1 MSLATFAASPPADL
15 SLQNIRV
22 LHGRQLRPT
31 ARLEET
37 SRYGDDI
44 WRLWPSQLKEHETA
58 LILNF
63 PTLPQRFRPA
73 AKKLFYHLLS
83 VAPPDGED
91 PPSITTVRITFT
103 HMKAFLTWLDK
114 RWEPHRTDLS
124 TLTADDLND
133 YRKRLTVV
141 YPRSSDRR
149 TLARG
154 VVRIL
159 WRWRSH
165 LDGHA
170 LSFDPLHLPGWGE
183 SKAVRRSENAT
194 DRLPEESMG
203 PLLGWALRFI
213 DEFAPDILAADGHW
227 RATRTDTFRQPDDPT
242 DIGLRIR
249 ALMDKHIAAGRP
261 LPGYRG
267 RPNVVHLARTLRC
280 DRTSVDRHVD
290 VLAATTEIVGIGS
303 DSYFDSPIKG
313 RLDGVPWIE
322 GIATHHTAT
331 HSLARLGRHLQAACY
346 IVIAFLSGM
355 RDSES
360 KHLRRGCLT
369 IKRDK
374 DKTPYRWT
382 VSSLAFK
389 GEDDD
394 AGVEATWVVGEPVA
408 RAINILESLQP
419 PETDYLFA
427 RLRHGSDAKKGS
439 AEALTTKA
447 TGTQINK
454 FIIYVNQLCAAAD
467 RSDTI
472 PAAGRSRTGFKT
484 SVFRRTLAW
493 FIARR
498 PGGVIAGALQ
508 YRHQSIQMFEG
519 YAGTSAS
526 GFRAEVESEQAL
538 ARGET
543 YIAMIDAHEHTDLTG
558 PSAEE
563 VARRLDEFGERGQ
576 FQGQIALD
584 KHRLKRIMKRHD
596 PAIYP
601 GEYITC
607 VHDPAKALCEKAK
620 RGRSEGLPSHGGCKP
635 LSCRNVALTPENVA
649 AWTREL
655 ARLEKRMATRPAMPP
670 LLLHRLQERHAE
682 ITEFLANTA
691 RTEAHA

>member
-1 MSLATFAASPPADL
+1 MSLATFVGFPPGDL
-15 SLQNIRV
+15 ALENIHV
-22 LHGRQLRPT
+22 LHGRQLRPGF
-31 ARLEET
+31 RLEDT

-44 WRLWPSQLKEHETA
+44 WRLWPAQLKAHDAA

-63 PTLPQRFRPA
+63 PSLPRRFRSA

-83 VAPPDGED
+83 VDPPDGED
-91 PPSITTVRITFT
+91 SPGITSIRITFT

-114 RWEPHRTDLS
+114 RWEPHRIDLS
-124 TLTADDLND
+124 SLTPDDLTA
-133 YRKRLTVV
+133 YRKHLNVLH
-141 YPRSSDRR
+141 PRSSDRR

-154 VVRIL
+154 VIRLL

-165 LDGHA
+165 LDEHA
-170 LSFDPLHLPGWGE
+170 LSFDPLHLPEWGE
-183 SKAVRRSENAT
+183 SKAPRRSENAT
-194 DRLPEESMG
+194 DRLPEETMG
-203 PLLGWALRFI
+203 PLLGWALRFV
-213 DEFAPDILAADGHW
+213 DEFAPDILAADAHW
-227 RATRTDTFRQPDDPT
+227 RAIRTDTFRQPDDVA

-249 ALMDKHIAAGRP
+249 ALMDEHIASGQP

-267 RPNVVHLARTLRC
+267 RPNVVHLARTLQC
-280 DRTSVDRHVD
+280 DRTSVDRHAD
-290 VLAATTEIVGIGS
+290 VLAATAEIVGIGT
-303 DSYFDSPIKG
+303 DSYFGTPITG
-313 RLDGVPWIE
+313 RIDGVPWVE

-346 IVIAFLSGM
+346 IVIAYLSGL
-355 RDSES
+355 RDSEV
-360 KHLRRGCLT
+360 KHLRRGCLH
-369 IKRDK
+369 IKRDE

-382 VSSLAFK
+382 VTSLAFK

-408 RAINILESLQP
+408 RAIDVLECLQP
-419 PETDYLFA
+419 PETDFLFA

-439 AEALTTKA
+439 ADALTTKA

-454 FIIYVNQLCAAAD
+454 FISYVNRLCD
-467 RSDTI
+467 TSGRSDSI

-498 PGGVIAGALQ
+498 PGGVVAGALQ

-543 YIAMIDAHEHTDLTG
+543 YIAMIDAHEHTDLAG

-563 VARRLDEFGERGQ
+563 VARRLSEFGERAQ

-601 GEYITC
+601 GEYVTC
-607 VHDPAKALCEKAK
+607 VRDPAKALCEKAK
-620 RGRSEGLPSHGGCKP
+620 RGGSEGLPDHGGCKP
-635 LSCRNVALTPENVA
+635 LACRNVALTPENVA
-649 AWTREL
+649 VWTREL
-655 ARLEKRMATRPAMPP
+655 ARLEKRMAARPAMPP
-670 LLLHRLQERHAE
+670 LRQHRLQQRHAE
-682 ITEFLANTA
+682 ITEFLATNT
-691 RTEAHA
+691 RTESLA